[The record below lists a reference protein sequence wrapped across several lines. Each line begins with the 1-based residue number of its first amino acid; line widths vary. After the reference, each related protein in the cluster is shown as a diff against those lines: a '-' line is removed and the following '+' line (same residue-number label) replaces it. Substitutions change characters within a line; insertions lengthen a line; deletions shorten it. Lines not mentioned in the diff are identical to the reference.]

1 MEDED
6 ETGEGDSEYERNES
20 GLGNDDKC
28 RLNRLLQNNGVF
40 QFQRASV
47 RPSQRRL
54 LIRTRD
60 SNQGRPSAL
69 IVLVRV
75 TSLRWKPYRQLFTHE
90 LQL

>member
-6 ETGEGDSEYERNES
+6 ETGEGDSEDERNES
-20 GLGNDDKC
+20 GLGNDDEC
-28 RLNRLLQNNGVF
+28 RLNRLFQNNGVF

-60 SNQGRPSAL
+60 SNQGRLARSPGL
-69 IVLVRV
+69 C
-75 TSLRWKPYRQLFTHE
+75 SLLLWSLGV
-90 LQL
+90 